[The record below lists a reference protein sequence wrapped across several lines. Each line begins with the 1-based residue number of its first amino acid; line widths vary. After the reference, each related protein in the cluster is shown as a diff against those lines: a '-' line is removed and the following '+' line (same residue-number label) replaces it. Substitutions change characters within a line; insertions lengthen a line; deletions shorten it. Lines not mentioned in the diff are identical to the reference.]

1 MPMDSYET
9 TATSPILP
17 AAPGSSPGRIP
28 LDVCERVIDH
38 VAMALLDR
46 YWYYRDSDPMLW
58 TLHACALVCRDWYHL
73 SWYYLRRHILLG
85 DREAVLWL
93 RKTLNERPRLRNSV
107 RQLTVAGNGV
117 LDEARGPITHL
128 GAVAAMLVGK
138 VPNVTELA
146 IVNATWTVG
155 ATRVDDFIYFAAFRS
170 VTILTLLD
178 VTLSRTSQ
186 LALLVSALPLL
197 DTLSY
202 SQSIQPSGVGR
213 SQKMLDACVESLE
226 TAKIHIH
233 PGLPFASHAKGV
245 VVYLSS
251 EGDDIEGLVR
261 QLDDSPVL
269 IQLDDILQEERFARI
284 ETFEVYMVASSQAP
298 NEHFLGEEEV
308 WGQWAELM
316 RRKMPMSDKR
326 GILRYAVRT
335 ILRHVYLTQQQC
347 SYFNRV
353 EIGVSAPP

>member
-1 MPMDSYET
+1 MHDVERHYNLSRHSGIRHLELTVSHET
-9 TATSPILP
+9 
-17 AAPGSSPGRIP
+17 
-28 LDVCERVIDH
+28 EE
-38 VAMALLDR
+38 
-46 YWYYRDSDPMLW
+46 
-58 TLHACALVCRDWYHL
+58 L
-73 SWYYLRRHILLG
+73 SWLC
-85 DREAVLWL
+85 
-93 RKTLNERPRLRNSV
+93 
-107 RQLTVAGNGV
+107 
-117 LDEARGPITHL
+117 PITSLANSEHL
-128 GAVAAMLVGK
+128 Q
-138 VPNVTELA
+138 
-146 IVNATWTVG
+146 
-155 ATRVDDFIYFAAFRS
+155 S
-170 VTILTLLD
+170 LT
-178 VTLSRTSQ
+178 
-186 LALLVSALPLL
+186 
-197 DTLSY
+197 
-202 SQSIQPSGVGR
+202 
-213 SQKMLDACVESLE
+213 
-226 TAKIHIH
+226 
-233 PGLPFASHAKGV
+233 
-245 VVYLSS
+245 VYLSS